1 MRRLLAHAL
10 TMSAVVAL
18 TGCQAGGSSV
28 SLEEAKQITAR
39 FSGNF
44 TPPPKT
50 INDLLAKIPEHAFQS
65 GTCTYAA
72 PMSDEEFRSMMSSLE
87 PPRDGHPGRVGFAE
101 DQADSEFELGRFA
114 NSVKYM
120 KAALDEVPPELR

>member
-1 MRRLLAHAL
+1 
-10 TMSAVVAL
+10 
-18 TGCQAGGSSV
+18 
-28 SLEEAKQITAR
+28 
-39 FSGNF
+39 
-44 TPPPKT
+44 
-50 INDLLAKIPEHAFQS
+50 
-65 GTCTYAA
+65 
-72 PMSDEEFRSMMSSLE
+72 MSDEEFRSMMSSLE